1 MKKSLTY
8 ILVVLMATCFYAC
21 SEDSLSS
28 ESVIKVDQR
37 KQNEFDLW
45 LAKTYTKE
53 YNLDFKYRLEDNESD
68 KKYALVPAD
77 YNQSIRMANLVKYLC
92 LDAYNEVT
100 GSTIFMKK
108 YFPKMIQLVGSAAY
122 LNNGTRVLGTAEG
135 GLKITL
141 YEINSLDPTDV
152 EQLNE
157 NYFRTIHHEF
167 FHILHQTI
175 AYSADFAKIT
185 ATTYVNDSWSK
196 KSSSDALKAGFI
208 TPYASKEANE
218 DFVELVAN
226 YITHTQAEWD
236 KSLATAGTTGKPIID
251 QKFTIVYNYTK
262 TTWGIDLNALREVIL
277 RRSAAVGTL
286 DLDKLN

>member
-1 MKKSLTY
+1 
-8 ILVVLMATCFYAC
+8 MATCFYAC

-100 GSTIFMKK
+100 GSTIFMKRF
-108 YFPKMIQLVGSAAY
+108 FPKMIQLVGSAAY
-122 LNNGTRVLGTAEG
+122 LNNGSRVLGTAEE

-141 YEINSLDPTDV
+141 YDINSLDPTNV

-167 FHILHQTI
+167 SHILHQTI
-175 AYSADFAKIT
+175 PYSADFTKIS
-185 ATTYVNDSWSK
+185 ATTYVNDSWSD
-196 KSSSDALKAGFI
+196 KSTSEALEGGFI
-208 TPYASKEANE
+208 TPYASKESNE

-236 KSLATAGTTGKPIID
+236 DFLDTAGPTGQPILEK
-251 QKFTIVYNYTK
+251 KFTIVYNYMK
-262 TTWGIDLNALREVIL
+262 TTWSIDLNALREIIL